1 MSGQQLGFAE
11 AFLDPRLRAAGKLGG
26 LAEVIDWAP
35 VEALAAALHSATN
48 GRPPYAPAAML
59 RALYLQALYD
69 LSDPGLEEALLVR
82 LDFRRFCGFSLSE
95 CTPDE
100 TTLCRF
106 RNAAAAAGVLEAAFG
121 EVNRQLAAK
130 KLMVKK
136 GRLIDATIVAAASRR
151 PPVTASE
158 IKPSG
163 IKPSGIKPSG
173 IKPGSQ
179 PELPREPEASFTQKG
194 GRSFFGWWL
203 HVGVDQGSGLVRRA
217 VVTPAH
223 VNESVVAEALIVGD
237 ERAVYADR
245 GYESKERRARLQAAG
260 IKDRIMHRRHK
271 HLAKLPHW
279 QGVRNQL
286 ISRRRAPV
294 EAVFGTLKRSSG
306 RARSRFCGLL
316 RTAADLFRV
325 LTVYNLRRAIRLTTP

>member
-1 MSGQQLGFAE
+1 MGGQQPGFAE
-11 AFLDPRLRAAGKLGG
+11 ALMDPRLHAAGRLGG

-35 VEALAAALHSATN
+35 VEALAAPLHTATN
-48 GRPPYAPAAML
+48 GRPPYPPRSML

-69 LSDPGLEEALLVR
+69 LSDPALEEMLLVR

-106 RNAAAAAGVLEAAFG
+106 RHAAAAAGVLEAAFN

-130 KLMVKK
+130 KLLVKK
-136 GRLIDATIVAAASRR
+136 GTLIDATIVAAASRR
-151 PPVTASE
+151 PAVGAAE
-158 IKPSG
+158 IKA
-163 IKPSGIKPSG
+163 
-173 IKPGSQ
+173 GSQ
-179 PELPREPEASFTQKG
+179 PELPREPAASFTQKG
-194 GRSFFGWWL
+194 GKSFFSWRL

-223 VNESVVAEALIVGD
+223 VNESVVADALICGD

-245 GYESKERRARLQAAG
+245 GDESKDRRARLQAAG

-279 QGVRNQL
+279 QSVRNRL

-294 EAVFGTLKRSSG
+294 EAVFGTLKRSHG

-325 LTVYNLRRAIRLTTP
+325 LTVYNLRRAIRLVTP